1 MSDYASSFY
10 SQLLKTFSGKTT
22 YDQKKLRSKPK
33 SNSKPF
39 DKDRD
44 PVKLSA
50 GIDEIVGQFNWTP
63 QLSKAELFVSWPDIV
78 GPHVANA
85 CKPTNLNNSILHVD
99 CISTAWATQMR
110 LMAVQVLEEVNQNYP
125 DLEIREIKFHAPQ
138 APSWRKG
145 NRSVPGRGPRD
156 TYG

>member
-1 MSDYASSFY
+1 LSEYANSFY
-10 SQLLKTFSGKTT
+10 TQLIKSFSGKTS

-44 PVKLSA
+44 PVKLAA
-50 GIDEIVGQFNWTP
+50 GIDEIVGQFNWGT
-63 QLSKAELFVSWPDIV
+63 QLSKAELFVTWPNVV
-78 GPHVANA
+78 GPHISNA
-85 CKPTNLNNSILHVD
+85 CTPKHLENGTLHVD

-110 LMAVQVLEEVNQNYP
+110 LMAVQVLEEVNQSYP

-138 APSWRKG
+138 APSWKKG
-145 NRSVPGRGPRD
+145 SRSVPGRGPRD